1 MPVQWSRAQPESGMP
16 VPNSEVFVVDDDPM
30 VRSALARL
38 IASAGYEVRAYASAT
53 EFLDGWKAACPSCVV
68 LDLRLPDLD
77 GMALHRWLK
86 ENDAGVQVIFM
97 TGFGD
102 IPTSVE
108 AMKAGAFDFLSKPVT
123 EEKLLSSIDAALT
136 VAAKAHSEQQQTQD
150 LMRRYESLTP
160 REREVLRLVV
170 GGRLNKHIARDLRI
184 SEKTVK
190 VHRGR
195 VMQKMGTRRV
205 AELVL
210 YAMRLGIS
218 VSPTTGE
225 EGRRRSGA

>member
-1 MPVQWSRAQPESGMP
+1 L
-16 VPNSEVFVVDDDPM
+16 
-30 VRSALARL
+30 VREALARL
-38 IASAGYEVRAYASAT
+38 IASAGYEVRAYASAS
-53 EFLDGWKAACPSCVV
+53 EFLDGWKGAGPSCIV
-68 LDLRLPDLD
+68 LDLKLPDLD

-86 ENDAGVQVIFM
+86 ESEAGVQVIFM

-123 EEKLLSSIDAALT
+123 EDRLLASIDAALS
-136 VAAKAHSEQQQTQD
+136 VAVQAHADQQEMQELT
-150 LMRRYESLTP
+150 RRYESLTP

-170 GGRLNKHIARDLRI
+170 AGRLNKHIARDLQI

-218 VSPTTGE
+218 VAPTSKVE
-225 EGRRRSGA
+225 EARKQSGA

>member
-1 MPVQWSRAQPESGMP
+1 MADVKA
-16 VPNSEVFVVDDDPM
+16 EVLVVDDDQL
-30 VRSALARL
+30 VRQSLARL
-38 IASAGYEVRAYASAT
+38 IAAAGYEVRTFASAT
-53 EFLDGWKAACPSCVV
+53 EFLEGWKGHCPSCVV

-77 GMALHRWLK
+77 GMALHRRLR
-86 ENDAGVQVIFM
+86 ENESGVQVIFM

-108 AMKAGAFDFLSKPVT
+108 AMRSGAFDFLSKPVT
-123 EEKLLSSIDAALT
+123 EGQLLTTIDAALR
-136 VAAKAHSEQQQTQD
+136 VATKAHAEHQQTQD
-150 LMRRYESLTP
+150 LWRRHDSLTP

-170 GGRLNKHIARDLRI
+170 AGRMNKHIARELQI

-218 VSPTTGE
+218 DSKPQHDEVARTK
-225 EGRRRSGA
+225 SGA